1 MLVKEVKPGQMV
13 LAHGWDIAVS
23 NKNSSQVVGYL
34 IPHGMNHKRAVEMG
48 HSTTL
53 LYIGPTRVVFEPE
66 NVFAPED
73 PHSRKMHSFLTDDG
87 SVVAL
92 EGYEFRNLSPVK

>member
-1 MLVKEVKPGQMV
+1 MLVKEVEPGQV
-13 LAHGWDIAVS
+13 VIAHGWDVAVS
-23 NKNSSQVVGYL
+23 NKDTSQAVGYL

-53 LYIGPTRVVFEPE
+53 LYVGPTRV
-66 NVFAPED
+66 AYD
-73 PHSRKMHSFLTDDG
+73 KDQHTRKMHNFLTDNG
-87 SVVAL
+87 TIVAL